1 MRRRGWALLRASHP
15 EPAAAVTTL
24 SGVLAV
30 GGGHPPASAALVV
43 GAVAASQLAIGW
55 VNDAVDARRDAAVG
69 RADKPVAAGR
79 LSARAAYAAGALA
92 AVACGAL
99 SLATGLVPGLV
110 MIAALVSALA
120 YDWPLKGTP
129 ASVLPYAFSF
139 GALPAF
145 VVLAGPGR
153 PWPPAWLVAAG
164 ALLGAGAHFANA
176 LPDLADDAR
185 TGVRGLPQRLGRTR
199 SRAAGGA
206 LLAAA
211 TAVLIAGPAG
221 PPAWWGWATLA
232 GAGAVLAWGAHA
244 DRRAARA
251 GNRTIYTFR
260 AVMIVAVLD
269 VALLVA
275 GARDTGQGPAPGVDL
290 GHLG

>member
-1 MRRRGWALLRASHP
+1 MRQRGWALLRASHP
-15 EPAAAVTTL
+15 EPAVAVTTL

-30 GGGHPPASAALVV
+30 GGGHPPGSAALVV
-43 GAVAASQLAIGW
+43 GAVAASQLSIGW
-55 VNDAVDARRDAAVG
+55 VNDAVDARRDATAG
-69 RADKPVAAGR
+69 RRDKPVATNQ
-79 LSARAAYAAGALA
+79 LSARAAYLAGALA
-92 AVACGAL
+92 AAACCAL
-99 SLATGLVPGLV
+99 ALATGPLPGLV
-110 MIAALVSALA
+110 MIAALGSALA
-120 YDWPLKGTP
+120 YDWPLKGTA

-145 VVLAGPGR
+145 VVLAGPGQPR
-153 PWPPAWLVAAG
+153 PPGWLVAAG

-185 TGVRGLPQRLGRTR
+185 TGVRGLPQRLGAAG

-221 PPAWWGWATLA
+221 PPAWWGWAALV
-232 GAGAVLAWGAHA
+232 GAGAVLGWGVRA

-251 GNRTIYTFR
+251 GNRTIYAFR

-269 VALLVA
+269 VVLLVA
-275 GARDTGQGPAPGVDL
+275 GARDIGQGPAPGVDL
-290 GHLG
+290 RHLG